1 MIRALA
7 KPVLNRA
14 VLVRSILAA
23 VTLAAPLA
31 TAGAALVPGP
41 AHSAGASDDE
51 AERLARWKEI
61 QKSIFGDKTITATDS
76 LVKVDAPV
84 RAMDASLVPITLTMP
99 EDGQIKA
106 VSLIIDDNPAPYA
119 ARFEFGP
126 AADPAE
132 LKLRV
137 RVNNYTDMHAVV
149 ETQDG
154 KLYEAKQFVKASGGC
169 SAPMGMSDEEAMK
182 GMGDMRMKFAETHPG
197 KPVEATLMIRHPNF
211 SGLQMNQITR
221 DYTPARYINKVAI
234 TRGDQTILTLDGDIS
249 IASNPVINFGL
260 QPEGRGP
267 IKVVATDN
275 QNGRWEHSFAAP
287 SATN

>member
-1 MIRALA
+1 MIRPLA

-41 AHSAGASDDE
+41 AHAAGASDDE

-99 EDGQIKA
+99 EKDRVAA
-106 VSLIIDDNPAPYA
+106 VHLIIDDNPSPYA
-119 ARFEFGP
+119 AHIAFGP
-126 AADPAE
+126 GADAGE
-132 LKLRV
+132 IKLRV
-137 RVNNYTDMHAVV
+137 RVNNYTNIHAVV
-149 ETQDG
+149 ETRDG
-154 KLYEAKQFVKASGGC
+154 QLFETTKFVKASGGC

-182 GMGDMRMKFAETHPG
+182 GMGDMKLKFAEAQPG
-197 KPVEATLMIRHPNF
+197 RPVEATLMIRHPNF
-211 SGLQMNQITR
+211 SGMQMNQITR
-221 DYTPARYINKVAI
+221 DYTPARYINKIAI
-234 TRGDQTILTLDGDIS
+234 TRGDKTVLTLDGDIS
-249 IASNPVINFGL
+249 ISSNPVINFGL
-260 QPEGRGP
+260 QPGGQGP
-267 IKVVATDN
+267 IKVVASDN
-275 QNGRWEHSFAAP
+275 QNGRWEHSFTAP

>member
-1 MIRALA
+1 MTLKIAPTAALA
-7 KPVLNRA
+7 
-14 VLVRSILAA
+14 LV
-23 VTLAAPLA
+23 LA
-31 TAGAALVPGP
+31 TTALAGP
-41 AHSAGASDDE
+41 ARAAGASDTE
-51 AERLARWKEI
+51 QERTARWQEI
-61 QKSIFGDKTITATDS
+61 AKSIFGDRTIEKTDS
-76 LVKVDAPV
+76 LVKIDAPA
-84 RAMDASLVPITLTMP
+84 RALDAALVPITLTMP

-211 SGLQMNQITR
+211 SGMQMNQVTR
-221 DYTPARYINKVAI
+221 DYTPARYIDKLTVSA
-234 TRGDQTILTLDGDIS
+234 GDKTVFTMTGDIS
-249 IASNPVINFGL
+249 IASNPVINFAFKPDGKPL
-260 QPEGRGP
+260 R
-267 IKVVATDN
+267 VAASDN
-275 QNGRWEHSFAAP
+275 AGGSWQHSFTPP
-287 SATN
+287 SPTN